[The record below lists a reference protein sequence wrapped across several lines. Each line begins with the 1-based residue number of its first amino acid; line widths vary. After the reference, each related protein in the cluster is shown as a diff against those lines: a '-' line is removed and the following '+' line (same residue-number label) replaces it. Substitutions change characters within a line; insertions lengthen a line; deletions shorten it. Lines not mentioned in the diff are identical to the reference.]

1 MGGGDRRGVD
11 RVGGA
16 VISHAIRNAAVG
28 DAELVAKLLRDPAV
42 SREFHDL
49 LARAYVFGETG
60 PVVDALVRHNASR

>member
-1 MGGGDRRGVD
+1 M
-11 RVGGA
+11 
-16 VISHAIRNAAVG
+16 ISHAIRNAAVG